1 MVPLA
6 MAPRRSSSPF
16 SLLPS
21 QWLVACACIIGP
33 VLAQEKP
40 PAPLPPETDTLALGA
55 RELSAY
61 AQQCSK
67 GGFPA
72 RARLAWLEVVAE
84 YAPDDEVA
92 RQALGFRRNGTV
104 WQRDPNAGDPGQDV
118 LNAAAAQQLQAKW
131 TALAAKLGEAHRA
144 LAAELT
150 TAGHTERAR
159 YHTQRALRFLPNND
173 KVVAQSGLRQVE
185 GIVGDDLDLAVLQRS
200 RRMDRTLLKLQA
212 EKYATS
218 PIAEPLGLLQA
229 AGVQHIGVKSA
240 NFEVYGDWDQETLA
254 AAAANAERALAF
266 WNDATEGVDGY
277 PLRGG
282 PLKRMVF
289 LRQKSTWASVVQ
301 KYGGRDV
308 QFTIE
313 NASATT
319 LGDVHVATA
328 EQVELVHDLSV
339 RWVTQDCSG
348 LRTDAMHEGIG
359 HAVVA
364 MFFGKNLVFSVGKEE
379 PGGTFAG
386 NRERAKLQLPDLDTW
401 RELAVEMAWQRSGV
415 PAARLPLLKA
425 AQFPNDARIKAWSFC
440 DYLLR
445 ADPKL
450 LLRLNATMSKSRNEA
465 DVIAA
470 FQQTAGCSLL
480 ELEARWRRF
489 WTEDS
494 PLKKAVV
501 GKTTPLEATSRDASA
516 WLEQLN
522 RVREHLGGKA
532 VGWSS
537 QASVACKEHVEYLKA
552 NKDQRGPGKE
562 DSEQAGKPAFSASGR
577 SFAAKALVWTRD
589 KDPKKALEH
598 WLVLPGY
605 RDVLLNRNLDTVGIY
620 AEAGLVVVDGDRG
633 LAGDQRTTIPWPA
646 ADRDGGRTSALV
658 AAAVEAEQF
667 GPGLAKLLAEHKSKS
682 KQIGVPVSLHFFGGG
697 GSDVRCVVTSGG
709 KEVPGVL
716 TAGDGQSRR
725 MSAPGLWAFYPLGPW
740 PRGDVQVKWEW
751 NGGSHTVTFAP
762 Q

>member
-1 MVPLA
+1 MVLIA

-16 SLLPS
+16 SIPS
-21 QWLVACACIIGP
+21 SRWLVACLCIIGP
-33 VLAQEKP
+33 AVAQEKP
-40 PAPLPPETDTLALGA
+40 PAPLPQEAEVLALGA

-61 AQQCSK
+61 AQLCSK
-67 GGFPA
+67 SGFPA
-72 RARLAWLEVVAE
+72 RARLVWLEVVAE
-84 YAPDDEVA
+84 YAPDDEAA
-92 RQALGFRRNGTV
+92 RQALGFRRHGSV

-118 LNAAAAQQLQAKW
+118 LNASAAQQLQAKW
-131 TALAAKLGEAHRA
+131 ATLAGKLGEAHRA
-144 LAAELT
+144 LAAELA
-150 TAGHTERAR
+150 TAGHEERSR
-159 YHTQRALRFLPNND
+159 HHTQRALRFLPNND
-173 KVVAQSGLRQVE
+173 KVVAQSGLRQVD

-200 RRMDRTLLKLQA
+200 RRMDRTLQRLQA

-240 NFEVYGDWDQETLA
+240 TFEVYGDWDQDTLA
-254 AAAANAERALAF
+254 SAAAYAERALAF
-266 WNDATEGVDGY
+266 WNDATEGVEGY
-277 PLRGG
+277 PLRGQ
-282 PLKRMVF
+282 PQRRLVF
-289 LRQKSTWASVVQ
+289 LRQKATWASVVQ
-301 KYGGRDV
+301 KHGGKDA

-313 NASATT
+313 NASSTT
-319 LGDVHVATA
+319 IGDVHLATA
-328 EQVELVHDLSV
+328 ELVELVHDQSV

-348 LRTDAMHEGIG
+348 LRTDGMREGIG

-401 RELAVEMAWQRSGV
+401 RELAVEMAWQRAGV

-445 ADPKL
+445 ADPRL

-465 DVIAA
+465 EVIAA

-522 RVREHLGGKA
+522 RVREQLGGKA

-537 QASVACKEHVEYLKA
+537 QSSVGCKEHVEYLKA

-562 DSEQAGKPAFSASGR
+562 DTQLAGKPAFTAAGR

-589 KDPKKALEH
+589 KDPKKALEQ

-620 AEAGLVVVDGDRG
+620 AEAGLVVVEGDRG
-633 LAGDQRTTIPWPA
+633 VRADQRTALTWPA
-646 ADRDGGRTSALV
+646 ADRAGGRTSALV
-658 AAAVEAEQF
+658 GTAVEVDLF
-667 GPGLAKLLAEHKSKS
+667 GPGLASLLAQQKS
-682 KQIGVPVSLHFFGGG
+682 KQKQVGVPVSLHFFGGG
-697 GSDVRCVVTSGG
+697 ASDVRCKVTSNG

-716 TAGDGQSRR
+716 TAGDGSSRR

-740 PRGDVQVKWEW
+740 PRGDVQVQWEW